1 MSELENPEFWAGVA
15 FCLVA
20 VIAVYPLSLKL
31 KGWGKGQAQT
41 IKKELDEAHDV
52 RKQAEEL
59 YAKYVD
65 NTKNLEQEKAKIMQK
80 AEKEVIELQQAA
92 DEALSQ
98 KLDRKKKDVKARIE
112 LIQKNTQQDLTNQ
125 LMTQV
130 VAQTKEILL
139 QQKSAVTEKDMDKE
153 LKKALQILNQTLN

>member
-1 MSELENPEFWAGVA
+1 MQIYDMF
-15 FCLVA
+15 
-20 VIAVYPLSLKL
+20 
-31 KGWGKGQAQT
+31 
-41 IKKELDEAHDV
+41 
-52 RKQAEEL
+52 